1 MRRVLTTA
9 LSLMLLS
16 APSAYAQDQTTLSAN
31 GERESVAGAVP
42 DNFTGSVTV
51 TPLFAA
57 SDLSNAGGGLV
68 EFAPGARTVWH
79 THPAGQT
86 IIITS
91 GLGWV
96 QEEGGERI
104 EVKAGDVVQFPPDVR
119 HWHGASDT
127 NSMVHIAITPTED
140 GTNVEWLEPVT
151 DDDYLD

>member
-1 MRRVLTTA
+1 MKRVLTTA
-9 LSLMLLS
+9 LSLMLIS
-16 APSAYAQDQTTLSAN
+16 APTAFAQEQTTLSAN
-31 GERESVAGAVP
+31 GERESVAGVVP
-42 DNFTGSVTV
+42 DNFTGTVTV

-79 THPAGQT
+79 IHPAGQT
-86 IIITS
+86 LIITS

-104 EVKAGDVVQFPPDVR
+104 HVKAGDVVQFPPNVR
-119 HWHGASDT
+119 HWHGASAT
-127 NSMVHIAITPTED
+127 NSMAHIAITPTAG

-151 DDDYLD
+151 DADYLN